1 MNTNIAEK
9 RNNRKQV
16 TVAKA
21 RHLETQSSLFIGQR
35 KSMEKLSTEAANDF
49 QKYTTARMAQGP
61 LGERALII
69 QAPEAHQLQ
78 HQRQAALHQRPR
90 LPLRPAG

>member
-1 MNTNIAEK
+1 MTVFFDGVRCSAAVSVRRTSAVDCTKRYTLTCHYVSYKHMNTNIAEK

-35 KSMEKLSTEAANDF
+35 KSMEKLRT
-49 QKYTTARMAQGP
+49 
-61 LGERALII
+61 
-69 QAPEAHQLQ
+69 
-78 HQRQAALHQRPR
+78 
-90 LPLRPAG
+90 